1 MEFINP
7 VSRILMGNIPTVR
20 FLTSQFAISSVTASL
35 LLSTMVRLSTFFTL
49 AILAV
54 STMAV
59 SAHSVQPPH
68 TQSVMELE
76 QHRLFQAD
84 SHRLLQACK
93 NSAQARRLQERN
105 VARRAATLENLQAR
119 RRLGGVQLDTPA
131 PTTQH
136 QSSLAI
142 DNVADV
148 NASDLFGSDVKCVL
162 EPEVTEGPYYVS
174 GEFIRQDVTEG
185 QQGIRLYA
193 EMQFVDVNTC
203 EPVDDLYV
211 DFWHCNATGVYS
223 GVVANGNGDISDA
236 SNINNTAFRGL
247 SPTDEDGLV
256 SFTSVFPG
264 HYTGRA
270 THIHILGTYNGT
282 VLKNNTY
289 SGGVGAHVGQ
299 LFFDQDL
306 ISKVEATGAYATNTQ
321 ELTLNA
327 NDNIYSESAATGF
340 DPIMEYTL
348 LGASVEDGIFAWIS
362 VGVDMR
368 MAKSVSAAS
377 TITTNGGV
385 ANTNS
390 MGPPGGM
397 GSGSGFPSGSWGPPP
412 DSDVT
417 QP

>member
-1 MEFINP
+1 
-7 VSRILMGNIPTVR
+7 
-20 FLTSQFAISSVTASL
+20 
-35 LLSTMVRLSTFFTL
+35 MVRLSTFFTL

-59 SAHSVQPPH
+59 SAHSVQPAH

-76 QHRLFQAD
+76 QLVSFKLIAT
-84 SHRLLQACK
+84 ACCK
-93 NSAQARRLQERN
+93 PARTLRKLAGSRNERRSPCCH
-105 VARRAATLENLQAR
+105 ARELASPSSTRWWR
-119 RRLGGVQLDTPA
+119 WRPLDTPA

-256 SFTSVFPG
+256 SFTSLHWTRHSHP
-264 HYTGRA
+264 H
-270 THIHILGTYNGT
+270 LGTYNGT

-348 LGASVEDGIFAWIS
+348 LGPQWRTVSSHGSRGCGHE
-362 VGVDMR
+362 
-368 MAKSVSAAS
+368 MAKSVNAAS
-377 TITTNGGV
+377 TITPMEV
-385 ANTNS
+385 S
-390 MGPPGGM
+390 
-397 GSGSGFPSGSWGPPP
+397 
-412 DSDVT
+412 
-417 QP
+417 